1 MRKPNGYGCIKRLSG
16 NRRRPFVFV
25 ISENGKQ
32 KPVEYFTNQIDAEI
46 FQADYN
52 KTHNHHS
59 LPGHQ
64 ITLEELYHRWLPAH
78 TADTAPSKSSLCS
91 YENSF
96 KHLSSLHQEPFASL
110 KYMDYQRIIDGMRKS
125 GLSYS
130 SLKKCDH
137 LFHYY
142 LSMPVRSS

>member
-52 KTHNHHS
+52 KTHNHR
-59 LPGHQ
+59 P
-64 ITLEELYHRWLPAH
+64 
-78 TADTAPSKSSLCS
+78 PSW
-91 YENSF
+91 
-96 KHLSSLHQEPFASL
+96 ASNHIGRTVPSVAASTHGRYRAINIDNDSHART
-110 KYMDYQRIIDGMRKS
+110 KWGCIHQRIRFRTSVGFKRGNGDN
-125 GLSYS
+125 
-130 SLKKCDH
+130 H
-137 LFHYY
+137 
-142 LSMPVRSS
+142 